1 MSSGVCGRCPGGREE
16 TARMRFAGRTIV
28 VTGAAGGLGSV
39 MAAAFAAEG
48 GNVAVVDRPGS
59 RGAEVA
65 AVINRAGHAGG
76 AFFAECDP
84 ADLPAA
90 AALVTGTAPRPHGVE
105 LLWDNTA

>member
-65 AVINRAGHAGG
+65 AVINRARHAGG
-76 AFFAECDP
+76 ALFAECRLP
-84 ADLPAA
+84 DLPPSPDLITCLPAS
-90 AALVTGTAPRPHGVE
+90 P
-105 LLWDNTA
+105 

>member
-16 TARMRFAGRTIV
+16 TARMRFAGRTIG

-65 AVINRAGHAGG
+65 AVINRAGYAGG
-76 AFFAECDP
+76 AFFGRF
-84 ADLPAA
+84 DLGSLPSAA
-90 AALVTGTAPRPHGVE
+90 VQITCISATPGGAALR
-105 LLWDNTA
+105 